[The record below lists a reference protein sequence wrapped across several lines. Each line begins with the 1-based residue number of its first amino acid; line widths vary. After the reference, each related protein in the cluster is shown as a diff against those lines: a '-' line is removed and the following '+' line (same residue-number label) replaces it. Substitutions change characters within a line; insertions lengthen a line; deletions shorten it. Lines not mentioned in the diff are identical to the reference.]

1 MARWEELYREVSEL
15 AARMPTPHLDPETR
29 KIWILMG
36 ALSEALWR
44 RVGDPRFSIL
54 DAMCRNARAYRA
66 ESEDEKAIWEEL
78 TAPHNYPALVRYI
91 ALCEGWEYAG
101 GVLEVARRRWEAEGS
116 PSSSPSAT

>member
-1 MARWEELYREVSEL
+1 
-15 AARMPTPHLDPETR
+15 MPTPHLDSETR

-44 RVGDPRFSIL
+44 RARAGGPGFSVL
-54 DAMCRNARAYRA
+54 DAMCRNAQAYQT

-91 ALCEGWEYAG
+91 AICEGQVYAG
-101 GVLEVARRRWEAEGS
+101 GVLEVARRRWEVEGTQ
-116 PSSSPSAT
+116 SSSPSAS